1 MKPVRPFVSC
11 LTILAAMTA
20 AVGLSAQAPRPAGTL
35 ALVGARL
42 FDGTGAPLIDAA
54 TLIVSNGKVDMVGP
68 SATVKVPTGAERID
82 VAGKTIIPGLV
93 NTHGHVGDTV
103 GLQSDPKSYTEE
115 NIKRQLRLY
124 SSYGITTVFS
134 LGGDREQG
142 FAIRDASRA
151 QTDVA
156 RLFVAGDVITGKT
169 PDDARAMVQ
178 RVADQKPDII
188 KIRVDDNLGEA
199 TKMAPEIYRAV
210 IDAAHQ
216 RSLRVAAH
224 VFYLDDAKS
233 LLRAGADYIAHSIRD
248 KEVDAELIGL
258 LKQRDVC
265 VCPTLT
271 REVST
276 FVYESRPAFFDDPF
290 FLRSVDSRV
299 LAELVRPERQERVR
313 NSKSAQAYKAALNV
327 ASRNLKT
334 LVDAGVR
341 IAMGTDT
348 GAPTGR
354 FQGYFEHMELQL
366 MSDAGLS
373 TRQVLVAATG
383 DAARCMKVNGQL
395 GTLQPGAWA
404 DFLIVAS
411 NPLENVRNLRTLE
424 SVWIAGRRI
433 TP

>member
-1 MKPVRPFVSC
+1 MKVTKPVAFAIAI
-11 LTILAAMTA
+11 TTAFIAAA
-20 AVGLSAQAPRPAGTL
+20 GWSAQAPRPAGTL

-42 FDGTGAPLIDAA
+42 FDGTGAPLIEAA
-54 TLIVSNGKVDMVGP
+54 TLIVSNGKVDQVGP
-68 SATVKVPTGAERID
+68 STTVKVPSGAERID
-82 VAGKTIIPGLV
+82 VTGKTIIPGLV
-93 NTHGHVGDTV
+93 NTHGHVGDTI

-134 LGGDREQG
+134 LGGDRAPG
-142 FAIRDASRA
+142 FAVRDASRA
-151 QTDVA
+151 QPDVA

-169 PDDARAMVQ
+169 PDEARAVVQ

-188 KIRVDDNLGEA
+188 KIRVDDNLGET

-210 IDAAHQ
+210 IDSAHQ
-216 RSLRVAAH
+216 RGLRVAAH

-233 LLRAGADYIAHSIRD
+233 LLKAGADYIAHSIRD
-248 KEVDAELIGL
+248 KDVDAELIGL

-265 VCPTLT
+265 VCPTLA

-290 FLRSVDSRV
+290 FLRSADSKV
-299 LAELVRPERQERVR
+299 LAELVRPERQERYR
-313 NSKSAQAYKAALNV
+313 TSKSAQAYKAALKV
-327 ASRNLKT
+327 ASRNLKA

-366 MSDAGLS
+366 MSDAGVS
-373 TRQVLVAATG
+373 TRQLLVAATG

-404 DFLIVAS
+404 DFLVVAS

>member
-1 MKPVRPFVSC
+1 MKHA
-11 LTILAAMTA
+11 IIAIAAAVVA
-20 AVGLSAQAPRPAGTL
+20 AVGLTAQAARPAGTL
-35 ALVGARL
+35 ALVGARV
-42 FDGTGAPLIDAA
+42 FDGTGAPVIEAG
-54 TLIVSNGKVDMVGP
+54 TIIVSNGKVDQVGP
-68 SATVKVPTGAERID
+68 STRVKIPAGTERID
-82 VAGKTIIPGLV
+82 VTGKTIVPGLV
-93 NTHGHVGDTV
+93 NAHGHVGDTV
-103 GLQSDPKSYTEE
+103 GLRSDPKSYTEE
-115 NIKRQLRLY
+115 HIKRQLRLY

-142 FAIRDASRA
+142 FAVRDASRA
-151 QTDVA
+151 QPDVA

-169 PDDARAMVQ
+169 PDEARAMVQ

-188 KIRVDDNLGEA
+188 KIRVDDNLGTT

-216 RSLRVAAH
+216 RGLRVAAH

-233 LLRAGADYIAHSIRD
+233 LLKTGADYIAHSIRD

-290 FLRSVDSRV
+290 FLRSAESSV
-299 LAELVRPERQERVR
+299 LAELVRPERQEGLRT
-313 NSKSAQAYKAALNV
+313 SKSAQAYKAALKV

-354 FQGYFEHMELQL
+354 FQGYFEHLELQL

-373 TRQVLVAATG
+373 ARQVLAAATA
-383 DAARCMKVNGQL
+383 DAARCMKLDGQL
-395 GTLQPGAWA
+395 GTLRPGAWA
-404 DFLIVAS
+404 DLLVVRS

-424 SVWIAGRRI
+424 SVWIGGRRI
-433 TP
+433 SP